1 MPEKKKKDKKDIKVR
16 KRDLKPQKDAKGG
29 GLALQSPGS
38 RSSTSTSPNFASR
51 AW

>member
-29 GLALQSPGS
+29 NVAFQRASQKSPDLIAM
-38 RSSTSTSPNFASR
+38 RE
-51 AW
+51 